1 MSGFEVENLD
11 KTLDECF
18 EEIQENSETRK
29 NDFDDQVCELIDDD
43 DDNVDDGGI
52 NDEDENVME
61 LTFEQLIEVISEK
74 YFGFLNKVDNIFE
87 NHDTLSKSIKHD
99 IQYLQDKHQS
109 NPYAVLVT
117 ITDNYLYCLE
127 QIKDK
132 NIDFFKYQKDK
143 VMKKKGGSK
152 GSVKVIKNKI
162 TKIGNNTA
170 LKDILSNIKTETSK
184 ELFNEIIEI
193 FKLLIYEDE
202 DIYNFHDDYLEFV
215 KENFDTNKNF
225 NKIMM
230 VIDNIDSI
238 MGNLED
244 DELEE
249 QEYEEKMKSEK
260 EKESKKKK
268 GKKKDGNV
276 GEEFIKG
283 IEDTKIAQMAKNI
296 SEKINL
302 DDFPILTD
310 PSKLLSTLTNP
321 EEGLGSIG
329 GLMDVVMNEVK
340 SSFEQSNTNE
350 NDLINEAQ
358 NIMGKLSGTNL
369 DPVNLMKNMNI
380 DMEKMGELFNK
391 K

>member
-1 MSGFEVENLD
+1 MSEFKVEDLD

-18 EEIQENSETRK
+18 EETQKNKVTENNKANTDLED
-29 NDFDDQVCELIDDD
+29 NNDIDFDDHD
-43 DDNVDDGGI
+43 I
-52 NDEDENVME
+52 NDEDDEENVME
-61 LTFEQLIEVISEK
+61 LTFEQLMEAINEK
-74 YFGFLNKVDNIFE
+74 YFYFLNKINSIFE
-87 NHDTLSKSIKHD
+87 NHNNLSKSIQHD
-99 IQYLQDKHQS
+99 IEYLSEKS
-109 NPYAVLVT
+109 TTNPYAVLVT

-143 VMKKKGGSK
+143 IMKKKGGSK

-162 TKIGNNTA
+162 TKIGNKTN
-170 LKDILSNIKTETSK
+170 LKDILSNIKNETAI
-184 ELFNEIIEI
+184 ELFNEIIDI

-202 DIYNFHDDYLEFV
+202 DIYNFHDDYLEFI
-215 KENFDTNKNF
+215 KENFENNKNY
-225 NKIMM
+225 NKIQM

-238 MGNLED
+238 MGNIED
-244 DELEE
+244 DEIEN

-260 EKESKKKK
+260 DSKKKK
-268 GKKKDGNV
+268 SKKKENNV

-302 DDFPILTD
+302 DEFPILTD

-340 SSFEQSNTNE
+340 SSFEQSNSNE

-358 NIMGKLSGTNL
+358 NIMGKLSGTGL
-369 DPVNLMKNMNI
+369 DPVNLMKNMNL
-380 DMEKMGELFNK
+380 DMDKMGELFSNK